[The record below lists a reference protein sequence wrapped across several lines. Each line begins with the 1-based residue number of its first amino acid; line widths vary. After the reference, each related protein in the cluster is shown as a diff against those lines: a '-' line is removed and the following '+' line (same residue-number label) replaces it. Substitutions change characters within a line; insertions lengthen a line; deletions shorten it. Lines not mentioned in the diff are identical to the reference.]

1 MWLNRLIAA
10 CAAALLGAAGAG
22 AAASEPPAG
31 AHQRDARTGAGEKG
45 SKPKARPAPRPD
57 RQKALNEFS
66 RALAILRAAGKLP
79 EGKPGYIGETAQR
92 EKDLR
97 ALKDRC
103 EARRDFSAL
112 AEAAEQII
120 SEYDASMK
128 AHR

>member
-1 MWLNRLIAA
+1 MWLNRLTAA

-22 AAASEPPAG
+22 AAASEPPAKAQPSG
-31 AHQRDARTGAGEKG
+31 ARPAAGDKG
-45 SKPKARPAPRPD
+45 KSKARPAPRPD

-79 EGKPGYIGETAQR
+79 EGKPGHIGETAQR

-97 ALKDRC
+97 VLKDRC
-103 EARRDFSAL
+103 ESKRDFSAL
-112 AEAAEQII
+112 ADAAEQII
-120 SEYDASMK
+120 SEYDASLK